1 MKKLIKNKKF
11 NFCIIVLLTMIVLY
25 FSLKDNFF
33 ETINQIKNLNFLW
46 LIVALLLLIGYWLF
60 SSLAMELIT
69 KKFKKNIK
77 TSRIFRLNV
86 ITQFFNGI
94 TPFSTGGQPM
104 EIYMLTEHNISL
116 SKATNYTVQSFIFYQ
131 IALVICGI
139 FAVTYN
145 FIFKI
150 FPEVNF
156 LKYLVLLGFLI
167 NIGVVMVLLLVANS
181 KKLQKKM
188 CNFTIKVSKKLKLKI
203 KEEEI
208 TEKFKDLYE
217 GFKELSKRKKLT
229 FVGIGLNILSLIFL
243 YIIPLFVLF
252 SMHDYNSLNVADTLT
267 ASAYIYVIGA
277 FVPIPGASGGIEYG
291 FTQFFG
297 NFIGAGTVSAVL
309 LIWRFIT
316 YYFGVILGAIIFIF
330 EKKVNK

>member
-1 MKKLIKNKKF
+1 MNFINTIKKNTIILFLI
-11 NFCIIVLLTMIVLY
+11 TAIVLY
-25 FSLKDNFF
+25 IVLKDDWSSIVKAMS
-33 ETINQIKNLNFLW
+33 TIDIKYVLLAVISLFISIALKGIVNY
-46 LIVALLLLIGYWLF
+46 LIVND
-60 SSLAMELIT
+60 
-69 KKFKKNIK
+69 KKKINVKEAIK
-77 TSRIFRLNV
+77 HNL

>member
-1 MKKLIKNKKF
+1 MNFINTIKKNTIILFLITAIVF
-11 NFCIIVLLTMIVLY
+11 YIVLKDDWSSIVKAMSTIDIKYVLLAVI
-25 FSLKDNFF
+25 SLFISIALKGIVNY
-33 ETINQIKNLNFLW
+33 
-46 LIVALLLLIGYWLF
+46 LIVND
-60 SSLAMELIT
+60 
-69 KKFKKNIK
+69 KKKINVKEAIK
-77 TSRIFRLNV
+77 HNL

>member
-1 MKKLIKNKKF
+1 MNFINTIKKNTIILFLI
-11 NFCIIVLLTMIVLY
+11 TAIVLY
-25 FSLKDNFF
+25 IVLKDDWSSIVKAMS
-33 ETINQIKNLNFLW
+33 TIDIKYVLLAVISLFISIALKGIVNY
-46 LIVALLLLIGYWLF
+46 LIVND
-60 SSLAMELIT
+60 
-69 KKFKKNIK
+69 KKKINVKEAIK
-77 TSRIFRLNV
+77 HNL

-167 NIGVVMVLLLVANS
+167 NIGVVIVLLLVANS
-181 KKLQKKM
+181 KKATKKM

-208 TEKFKDLYE
+208 TEKFQDLYE

-229 FVGIGLNILSLIFL
+229 FIGIGLNILSLIFL

-252 SMHDYNSLNVADTLT
+252 SMHDYNSFNIADTLT

-316 YYFGVILGAIIFIF
+316 YYFGVILGALIFIF

>member
-1 MKKLIKNKKF
+1 MNFINTIKKNTIILFLI
-11 NFCIIVLLTMIVLY
+11 TAIVLY
-25 FSLKDNFF
+25 IVLKDDWSSIVKAMS
-33 ETINQIKNLNFLW
+33 TIDIKYVLLAVISLFISIALKGIVNY
-46 LIVALLLLIGYWLF
+46 LIVND
-60 SSLAMELIT
+60 
-69 KKFKKNIK
+69 KKKINVKEAIK
-77 TSRIFRLNV
+77 HNL

-167 NIGVVMVLLLVANS
+167 NIGVVIVLLLVANS
-181 KKLQKKM
+181 KKATKKM

-203 KEEEI
+203 KEE
-208 TEKFKDLYE
+208 
-217 GFKELSKRKKLT
+217 
-229 FVGIGLNILSLIFL
+229 
-243 YIIPLFVLF
+243 
-252 SMHDYNSLNVADTLT
+252 
-267 ASAYIYVIGA
+267 
-277 FVPIPGASGGIEYG
+277 
-291 FTQFFG
+291 
-297 NFIGAGTVSAVL
+297 
-309 LIWRFIT
+309 
-316 YYFGVILGAIIFIF
+316 
-330 EKKVNK
+330 

>member
-1 MKKLIKNKKF
+1 MNFINTIKKNTIILFLI
-11 NFCIIVLLTMIVLY
+11 TAIVLY
-25 FSLKDNFF
+25 IVLKDDWSSIVKAMS
-33 ETINQIKNLNFLW
+33 TIDIKYVLLAVSSLFISIALKGIVNY
-46 LIVALLLLIGYWLF
+46 LIVND
-60 SSLAMELIT
+60 
-69 KKFKKNIK
+69 KKKINVKEAIK
-77 TSRIFRLNV
+77 HNL

-167 NIGVVMVLLLVANS
+167 NIGVVIVLLLVANS
-181 KKLQKKM
+181 KKTTKKM

-297 NFIGAGTVSAVL
+297 NFIGVGTVAAVL